1 LWRGGIQADTGRNV
15 MSRLRFSPRRTL
27 VLHLLLVVS
36 LLIAQSAAFAHVST
50 HLNLKGSPDASG
62 IAGKAP
68 QLCGE
73 CLEGAALLGAAGA
86 PYVPSIV
93 QVAAVA
99 VRVATLVCTPVEQ
112 RSHHPFRSRA
122 PPRPL

>member
-1 LWRGGIQADTGRNV
+1 

-36 LLIAQSAAFAHVST
+36 LLLAQSAAFAHASA
-50 HLNLKGSPDASG
+50 HLKGPADTSG

-73 CLEGAALLGAAGA
+73 CLEGAALLGAAGT
-86 PYVPSIV
+86 PYVPSIM

-99 VRVATLVCTPVEQ
+99 VRIATLVCTPVEQ
-112 RSHHPFRSRA
+112 RSYHAFRSRA
-122 PPRPL
+122 PPDAL